1 MIFLLSITAFILT
14 HHQSSHY
21 GTSFFFRYLD
31 SKMSESAASSS
42 RTHSSVWSHFEIIEE
57 GLKAQ
62 CNYCRRV
69 YYS

>member
-1 MIFLLSITAFILT
+1 
-14 HHQSSHY
+14 
-21 GTSFFFRYLD
+21 
-31 SKMSESAASSS
+31 MSESAASSS

>member
-1 MIFLLSITAFILT
+1 
-14 HHQSSHY
+14 
-21 GTSFFFRYLD
+21 
-31 SKMSESAASSS
+31 MSESAASSS
-42 RTHSSVWSHFEIIEE
+42 RTHSSVWLHFEIVEE